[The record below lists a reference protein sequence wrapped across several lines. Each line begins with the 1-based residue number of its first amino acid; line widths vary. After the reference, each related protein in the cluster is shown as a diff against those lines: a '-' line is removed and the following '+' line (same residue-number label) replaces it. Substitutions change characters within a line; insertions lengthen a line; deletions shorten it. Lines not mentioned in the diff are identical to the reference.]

1 MEYQSTAFVLPLYCL
16 QPDMYEKKIHYI
28 DSTSVHIIWL
38 NARFYLSNKR
48 SKCFS
53 SHKMYLWWWCTINT
67 LYLCMI
73 LNSLS
78 YFQEVLPQL
87 SLTSECLTS
96 ECLTSE
102 CLTCRLPQNVC
113 LPQNVFQTLALLNP
127 IIVTFLKTS
136 PYSLPG
142 AGSKCI
148 SDSINLSLGNTGCDV
163 MSKTRLL
170 SFFIR
175 SCMFKSLD
183 LRRVFNKK

>member
-1 MEYQSTAFVLPLYCL
+1 MRKRYTTLIARQFTLFDLMQDSIWVIKDLNVSVVTRCIFDDDVPLTLAWSSTVFL
-16 QPDMYEKKIHYI
+16 I
-28 DSTSVHIIWL
+28 
-38 NARFYLSNKR
+38 FKR
-48 SKCFS
+48 CYFS
-53 SHKMYLWWWCTINT
+53 
-67 LYLCMI
+67 
-73 LNSLS
+73 
-78 YFQEVLPQL
+78 
-87 SLTSECLTS
+87 
-96 ECLTSE
+96 
-102 CLTCRLPQNVC
+102 CRK
-113 LPQNVFQTLALLNP
+113 NVFQTLALLNP

-148 SDSINLSLGNTGCDV
+148 SDRINLSLGNTGCDV

>member
-1 MEYQSTAFVLPLYCL
+1 MRKRYTTLIARQFTLFDLMQDSIWVIKDLNVSVVTRCIFDDDVPLTLCTFAWSSTVFL
-16 QPDMYEKKIHYI
+16 I
-28 DSTSVHIIWL
+28 
-38 NARFYLSNKR
+38 FKR
-48 SKCFS
+48 CYFS
-53 SHKMYLWWWCTINT
+53 
-67 LYLCMI
+67 
-73 LNSLS
+73 
-78 YFQEVLPQL
+78 
-87 SLTSECLTS
+87 
-96 ECLTSE
+96 
-102 CLTCRLPQNVC
+102 CRK
-113 LPQNVFQTLALLNP
+113 NVFQTLALLNP

-148 SDSINLSLGNTGCDV
+148 SDRINLSLGNTGCDV